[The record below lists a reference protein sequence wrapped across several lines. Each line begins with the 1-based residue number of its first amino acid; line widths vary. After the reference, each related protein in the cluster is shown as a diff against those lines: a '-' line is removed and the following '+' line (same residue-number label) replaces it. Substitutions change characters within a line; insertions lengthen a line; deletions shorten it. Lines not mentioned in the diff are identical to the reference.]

1 MSRTSSMLDPEVG
14 VDDVGVRGDL
24 VRRALRQ
31 LAAVVQHDDTVADG
45 HHHLH
50 HVFDDQQREREL
62 PFESSEDL
70 DHLLGLGHGEPGHD
84 LVEKQQFRARGQR
97 TGQLEPSSLR
107 EQQVFRERVLALV
120 EVYAREDQ
128 IRPSSS
134 LGQAR
139 AARLV
144 RTKQHRRCDVV
155 LHGNLAERSREL
167 ERAGDAPAADLVRA
181 IPRDVLVLEQ
191 HLTGRGLEAADYVE
205 QGGLAGAVRSDEPE
219 HLAALDGE
227 MDAIQSL
234 DAPEALADP
243 PRLEQDA
250 HYGQRRWLASRAPP
264 ASRRTFS
271 HTILG
276 CTRAVARP
284 WANPQ
289 STPAMT
295 FSRPTN
301 LA

>member
-1 MSRTSSMLDPEVG
+1 M
-14 VDDVGVRGDL
+14 
-24 VRRALRQ
+24 
-31 LAAVVQHDDTVADG
+31 
-45 HHHLH
+45 
-50 HVFDDQQREREL
+50 
-62 PFESSEDL
+62 
-70 DHLLGLGHGEPGHD
+70 
-84 LVEKQQFRARGQR
+84 
-97 TGQLEPSSLR
+97 
-107 EQQVFRERVLALV
+107 
-120 EVYAREDQ
+120 
-128 IRPSSS
+128 
-134 LGQAR
+134 
-139 AARLV
+139 
-144 RTKQHRRCDVV
+144 
-155 LHGNLAERSREL
+155 
-167 ERAGDAPAADLVRA
+167 
-181 IPRDVLVLEQ
+181 PRDVLVLEQ
-191 HLTGRGLEAADYVE
+191 HLPGGGLEAADHVE

-250 HYGQRRWLASRAPP
+250 HYGQRRWLASRAPS
-264 ASRRTFS
+264 ASMRNFS
-271 HTILG
+271 HMMLG